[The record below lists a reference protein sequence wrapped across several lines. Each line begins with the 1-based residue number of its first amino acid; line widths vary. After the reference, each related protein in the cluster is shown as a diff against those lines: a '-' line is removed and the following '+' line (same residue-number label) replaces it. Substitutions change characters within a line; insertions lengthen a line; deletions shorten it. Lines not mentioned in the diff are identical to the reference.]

1 MASNPKKPHLQ
12 LETPENT
19 EESSSSFASEE
30 SGENEG
36 PQRNRDARNGSSV
49 GVRPSNGVESDSDS
63 DDDQDEEDDIG
74 THQLSPAEREIQ
86 VDFEARSPQ
95 ECDFHGI
102 VNLLRQ
108 MMRSTAGTN
117 TSSVNVSDLAD
128 HIIAQRNVGS
138 VITQSHDDM
147 DDEDDSDDEQ
157 ENNAGGANN
166 ANGGNSTRSNDM
178 LEPNN
183 EVFGVGT
190 VIRLTRGQEQNSI
203 AEQII
208 SHLLVNTARSEK
220 AAALRAFFS
229 TPGNDVGFL
238 ISERIINMPPQI
250 SVPLYETLANEVR
263 KARAKN
269 LPFNFTHYVMIS
281 RLLVSPHD
289 ERNVMYTN
297 AEEEVFLPECD
308 LVLDLACSSSSGATN
323 TVGNQGSSGV
333 ESMGRAFNS
342 LTQDEFMEKRKV
354 LVFKANKLD
363 KITSLVKG
371 AFPIN

>member
-1 MASNPKKPHLQ
+1 M
-12 LETPENT
+12 
-19 EESSSSFASEE
+19 
-30 SGENEG
+30 
-36 PQRNRDARNGSSV
+36 
-49 GVRPSNGVESDSDS
+49 
-63 DDDQDEEDDIG
+63 
-74 THQLSPAEREIQ
+74 
-86 VDFEARSPQ
+86 
-95 ECDFHGI
+95 
-102 VNLLRQ
+102 
-108 MMRSTAGTN
+108 
-117 TSSVNVSDLAD
+117 
-128 HIIAQRNVGS
+128 
-138 VITQSHDDM
+138 
-147 DDEDDSDDEQ
+147 
-157 ENNAGGANN
+157 
-166 ANGGNSTRSNDM
+166 
-178 LEPNN
+178 
-183 EVFGVGT
+183 
-190 VIRLTRGQEQNSI
+190 IRLTRGQEQNSI

>member
-1 MASNPKKPHLQ
+1 MIYK
-12 LETPENT
+12 
-19 EESSSSFASEE
+19 
-30 SGENEG
+30 
-36 PQRNRDARNGSSV
+36 
-49 GVRPSNGVESDSDS
+49 
-63 DDDQDEEDDIG
+63 
-74 THQLSPAEREIQ
+74 
-86 VDFEARSPQ
+86 
-95 ECDFHGI
+95 
-102 VNLLRQ
+102 
-108 MMRSTAGTN
+108 
-117 TSSVNVSDLAD
+117 
-128 HIIAQRNVGS
+128 
-138 VITQSHDDM
+138 
-147 DDEDDSDDEQ
+147 
-157 ENNAGGANN
+157 
-166 ANGGNSTRSNDM
+166 
-178 LEPNN
+178 
-183 EVFGVGT
+183 VFGVGT
-190 VIRLTRGQEQNSI
+190 VVRLTRGQEQNSI

-250 SVPLYETLANEVR
+250 SVPLYETLANEIR

-281 RLLVSPHD
+281 RLLVSPD

-308 LVLDLACSSSSGATN
+308 LVVDLACSSSPGATAN
-323 TVGNQGSSGV
+323 NGTSTNSSVDGV
-333 ESMGRAFNS
+333 GRAFNS
-342 LTQDEFMEKRKV
+342 LTQDEFIEKRKV

>member
-1 MASNPKKPHLQ
+1 M
-12 LETPENT
+12 
-19 EESSSSFASEE
+19 
-30 SGENEG
+30 
-36 PQRNRDARNGSSV
+36 
-49 GVRPSNGVESDSDS
+49 
-63 DDDQDEEDDIG
+63 
-74 THQLSPAEREIQ
+74 
-86 VDFEARSPQ
+86 
-95 ECDFHGI
+95 
-102 VNLLRQ
+102 
-108 MMRSTAGTN
+108 
-117 TSSVNVSDLAD
+117 
-128 HIIAQRNVGS
+128 
-138 VITQSHDDM
+138 
-147 DDEDDSDDEQ
+147 
-157 ENNAGGANN
+157 
-166 ANGGNSTRSNDM
+166 
-178 LEPNN
+178 
-183 EVFGVGT
+183 FGVGT
-190 VIRLTRGQEQNSI
+190 VIRLTRGQEPNSI

-250 SVPLYETLANEVR
+250 SVPLYETLANEIR

-281 RLLVSPHD
+281 RLLMSPND

-308 LVLDLACSSSSGATN
+308 LVLDLACGSSPGETATITN
-323 TVGNQGSSGV
+323 SPNSGV
-333 ESMGRAFNS
+333 EGIGRAFSS
-342 LTQDEFMEKRKV
+342 LTQDEFIEKRKV

>member
-1 MASNPKKPHLQ
+1 
-12 LETPENT
+12 
-19 EESSSSFASEE
+19 
-30 SGENEG
+30 
-36 PQRNRDARNGSSV
+36 
-49 GVRPSNGVESDSDS
+49 
-63 DDDQDEEDDIG
+63 
-74 THQLSPAEREIQ
+74 
-86 VDFEARSPQ
+86 
-95 ECDFHGI
+95 
-102 VNLLRQ
+102 
-108 MMRSTAGTN
+108 MRSAAGSN

-147 DDEDDSDDEQ
+147 DDEDDSDEEQ
-157 ENNAGGANN
+157 ENNANGANN
-166 ANGGNSTRSNDM
+166 ANGGGTTRSNDM

-250 SVPLYETLANEVR
+250 SVPLYETLANEIR

-269 LPFNFTHYVMIS
+269 LPFNFTHYLLIS
-281 RLLVSPHD
+281 KVSLPSV
-289 ERNVMYTN
+289 ELQPQAGVMYAN
-297 AEEEVFLPECD
+297 AEEEVFIPECD
-308 LVLDLACSSSSGATN
+308 LVLDMKVNSNINDQEARVVTISQEEL
-323 TVGNQGSSGV
+323 V
-333 ESMGRAFNS
+333 ER
-342 LTQDEFMEKRKV
+342 KKV
-354 LVFKANKLD
+354 LVFKAERLD
-363 KITSLVKG
+363 KIVGLVKN
-371 AFPIN
+371 AFPIS

>member
-1 MASNPKKPHLQ
+1 M
-12 LETPENT
+12 
-19 EESSSSFASEE
+19 
-30 SGENEG
+30 
-36 PQRNRDARNGSSV
+36 
-49 GVRPSNGVESDSDS
+49 
-63 DDDQDEEDDIG
+63 
-74 THQLSPAEREIQ
+74 
-86 VDFEARSPQ
+86 
-95 ECDFHGI
+95 
-102 VNLLRQ
+102 
-108 MMRSTAGTN
+108 
-117 TSSVNVSDLAD
+117 
-128 HIIAQRNVGS
+128 
-138 VITQSHDDM
+138 
-147 DDEDDSDDEQ
+147 
-157 ENNAGGANN
+157 
-166 ANGGNSTRSNDM
+166 
-178 LEPNN
+178 
-183 EVFGVGT
+183 
-190 VIRLTRGQEQNSI
+190 RLTRGQEQNSI

-250 SVPLYETLANEVR
+250 SVPLYETLANEIR

-281 RLLVSPHD
+281 RLLVSPD

-308 LVLDLACSSSSGATN
+308 LVVDLACSSTPGAATN
-323 TVGNQGSSGV
+323 NGTSANSSSEGV
-333 ESMGRAFNS
+333 GRAFNS
-342 LTQDEFMEKRKV
+342 LTQDEFIEKRKV

>member
-36 PQRNRDARNGSSV
+36 SRSNRRNGTAD
-49 GVRPSNGVESDSDS
+49 SNRAMNGNDSDSDS
-63 DDDQDEEDDIG
+63 DDNEDEELG
-74 THQLSPAEREIQ
+74 QHQLSPAEREIQ

-95 ECDFHGI
+95 DCDFHGI

-108 MMRSTAGTN
+108 MMRSNAGSN
-117 TSSVNVSDLAD
+117 SSSVNVSDLAN
-128 HIIAQRNVGS
+128 HLIAQRNVGS

-147 DDEDDSDDEQ
+147 DDDDSDEEQ

-166 ANGGNSTRSNDM
+166 ASSTNGHSNDM

-190 VIRLTRGQEQNSI
+190 VVRLTRGQEQNSI

-250 SVPLYETLANEVR
+250 SVPLYETLANEIR

-281 RLLVSPHD
+281 RLLVSPD

-308 LVLDLACSSSSGATN
+308 LVVDLACSSTPGAATN
-323 TVGNQGSSGV
+323 NGTSANSSNEGV
-333 ESMGRAFNS
+333 GRAFNS
-342 LTQDEFMEKRKV
+342 LTQDEFIEKRKV